1 MRQPFDIFGL
11 NCSARFFDLT
21 HLLIC
26 LICSL
31 SWFDPFCF
39 PGLTSSLF
47 RSHQLALLRIT
58 HRQTDRHT
66 HAPSHHT
73 HTHTHTH
80 TKQQQQQKSQTFGT
94 NAVFKRV
101 MPGVHLVSVA
111 IFCLQTGSPCWTEAL
126 TPSTVTR
133 NCPGNV
139 AMTSRPTA

>member
-73 HTHTHTH
+73 HTHTHTPNNNNNKNRRLSAQMPFLNESCLVCILSAWLFSVCRPVLH
-80 TKQQQQQKSQTFGT
+80 AGQKPLPHQ
-94 NAVFKRV
+94 
-101 MPGVHLVSVA
+101 L
-111 IFCLQTGSPCWTEAL
+111 
-126 TPSTVTR
+126 
-133 NCPGNV
+133 
-139 AMTSRPTA
+139 